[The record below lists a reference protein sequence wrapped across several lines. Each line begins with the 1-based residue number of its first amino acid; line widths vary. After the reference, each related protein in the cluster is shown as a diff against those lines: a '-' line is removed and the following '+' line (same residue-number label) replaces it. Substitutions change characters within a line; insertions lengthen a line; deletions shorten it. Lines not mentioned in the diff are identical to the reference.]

1 MNYREFRPSS
11 NLASYIECYWQL
23 WIPLNDE
30 AKCEIIVPGGRVEVM
45 INTGSWLSFQS
56 SNGRSFSLGNN
67 IYVLGQRNTY
77 FTGHFYPGNFLSG
90 IRFRPGLFHCF
101 ADCPASCLLNNIV
114 DASDV
119 FRSIETSSW
128 YDEVTTKDNE
138 RGKIDVIEKNLLK
151 ILMSSKSLNKEFID
165 MLSRLKDNINNST
178 IDEFCRKNKIYYKKL
193 ERQCLR
199 FLGYTPMDFLR
210 VRRFYQ
216 ALKLMYN
223 DNVSLTDIGYN
234 SGYFDQSH
242 FIKDFKNFASLS
254 PSKFVSGD
262 YEIPRLLTK
271 SRNV

>member
-1 MNYREFRPSS
+1 MNYKEFRPSS
-11 NLASYIECYWQL
+11 NLAPYIECYWQL
-23 WIPLNDE
+23 WIPLNDV
-30 AKCEIIVPGGRVEVM
+30 ARSEIIVPGGRVDVM
-45 INTGSWLSFQS
+45 INTGTWLSFQS
-56 SNGRSFSLGNN
+56 SDGRFYSLGNN

-101 ADCPASCLLNNIV
+101 ADCPASYLLNDIA
-114 DASDV
+114 DAADV
-119 FRSIETSSW
+119 FRNIKTSSW
-128 YDEVTTKDNE
+128 YDEATTKDNE
-138 RGKIDVIEKNLLK
+138 HGRIHVIEKYLLQ
-151 ILMSSKSLNKEFID
+151 ILVSSKSLNKEFID
-165 MLSRLKDNINNST
+165 MLSRLKANISNST
-178 IDEFCRKNKIYYKKL
+178 IDEFCRENKIYYKKL
-193 ERQCLR
+193 ERQCLQ
-199 FLGYTPMDFLR
+199 FLGYTPVDFLR

-223 DNVSLTDIGYN
+223 DNVTLTDIGYH

-242 FIKDFKNFASLS
+242 FIKDFKSFASLP